1 MAKSRQQLINT
12 SSFLSDQREK
22 IGGLNVK
29 RSTITADS
37 FKKGTSQESV
47 DNIENRVGANEKK
60 ITLLKNIIKAQKSD
74 LGENLRS
81 LEPEQES
88 KSDQQQMGSPLLESL
103 QSIASTVDSIRN
115 TLIRQQDADKD
126 AAEKMRIAG
135 EKADRDK
142 QEKGLENTEPKPLAK
157 LGDKIVA
164 PVMSIFGK
172 IFNFI
177 KTLILGK
184 FLMNFLDWFS
194 NPANQGKIASFV
206 RFIKDWWPALT
217 AAVLLFGTGFTSLA
231 VGLVKLVAGFTVKLV
246 ALVPKLLAA
255 LAKLKLGKLLKM
267 IPGAGILKGG
277 LILGGGVLA
286 TYGIGKMLNKDK
298 EAENLAAAQNQSTE
312 KLISEGMDS
321 GEAATTSQSV
331 VTGDSNRMTDTNLRS
346 NNNMLQTGMNDPL
359 GGGFSRFNKGGQVP
373 GSGNTDTVPAMLTPG
388 EFVMSKGAVQQY
400 GVDTLAGMNAAAG
413 GDNKPKYKDGKVYAN
428 TGGLV
433 TPYNYLVEQ
442 GLQVTDIEDG
452 MKRLV
457 HVYNPDVVDK
467 KTGQPQGTKFLGT
480 YKGKDQVSTQQFINS
495 MFSIDQLKI
504 IKHGKEKPF
513 GFKRMVGGA
522 ADFMTGGMFDFDKK
536 NPEGSPKGFGPA
548 RMMGGLADFATMGL
562 TDFDKRGAGN
572 FQFNP
577 IGGGDNKKYEVKSR
591 TPKNTVVAYQ
601 QEVNKNQ
608 KQKTAPGS
616 GGNEIPSFDV
626 APIRDP
632 LKMVTLQIVLF

>member
-1 MAKSRQQLINT
+1 MAESRRQLINA
-12 SSFLSDQREK
+12 SSFFQREEGK
-22 IGGLNVK
+22 FGGFSAK
-29 RSTITADS
+29 KSTISGSS
-37 FKKGTSQESV
+37 FKKGSSLGNVVGQES
-47 DNIENRVGANEKK
+47 DVGKLARILRDTRGKTLVNEKK
-60 ITLLKNIIKAQKSD
+60 ITLLKKVS
-74 LGENLRS
+74 NLRKDNQ
-81 LEPEQES
+81 QE
-88 KSDQQQMGSPLLESL
+88 KVNSPLLESL
-103 QSIASTVDSIRN
+103 QAIAATTDSIRN
-115 TLIRQQDADKD
+115 TLIRQQDFDED
-126 AAEKMRIAG
+126 TAERMRIAR

-142 QEKGLENTEPKPLAK
+142 QEKGLESKPGVLAK
-157 LGDKIVA
+157 IGNKFVQ
-164 PVMSIFGK
+164 PVMGLFEK

-177 KTLILGK
+177 KTLLFGK

-194 NPANQGKIASFV
+194 NPDNQGKIASFV

-231 VGLVKLVAGFTVKLV
+231 AGLVKIVAGFTVKLV

-267 IPGAGILKGG
+267 IPGAGLLKGG

-359 GGGFSRFNKGGQVP
+359 DGGFSRFNKGGQVP

-400 GVDTLAGMNAAAG
+400 GSNLLASMNAAAG
-413 GDNKPKYKDGKVYAN
+413 GDNKPKYKDGKVHAF
-428 TGGLV
+428 GGGKIDSYEKLIEKGGFV
-433 TPYNYLVEQ
+433 EDNNYGNMRDVKVLFPEKRSGLFGRKRTRRTNNFLIQ
-442 GLQVTDIEDG
+442 GGEEMNMPIED
-452 MKRLV
+452 
-457 HVYNPDVVDK
+457 
-467 KTGQPQGTKFLGT
+467 
-480 YKGKDQVSTQQFINS
+480 FINMKLFDGGS
-495 MFSIDQLKI
+495 KATEKAENTSISSGLGVGAVKDMVNMKGYKKPD
-504 IKHGKEKPF
+504 IKPSTKSKSGSSGILGPISSDVNA
-513 GFKRMVGGA
+513 MV
-522 ADFMTGGMFDFDKK
+522 
-536 NPEGSPKGFGPA
+536 NSS
-548 RMMGGLADFATMGL
+548 
-562 TDFDKRGAGN
+562 N
-572 FQFNP
+572 
-577 IGGGDNKKYEVKSR
+577 YEVKSK
-591 TPKNTVVAYQ
+591 TPKNTVVAYE

-608 KQKTAPGS
+608 KQKTAPAS

>member
-1 MAKSRQQLINT
+1 MAESRRQLINA
-12 SSFLSDQREK
+12 SSFFQREEGK
-22 IGGLNVK
+22 FGGFRAK
-29 RSTITADS
+29 KSTISGES
-37 FKKGTSQESV
+37 FKKGSSLGNVVGQES
-47 DNIENRVGANEKK
+47 NVGKLSRILRDTRGKTLVNEKK
-60 ITLLKNIIKAQKSD
+60 ITLLKKVS
-74 LGENLRS
+74 NLRKDNQ
-81 LEPEQES
+81 QE
-88 KSDQQQMGSPLLESL
+88 KVNSPLLESL
-103 QSIASTVDSIRN
+103 QAIAATTDSIRN
-115 TLIRQQDADKD
+115 TLIRQQDFDED
-126 AAEKMRIAG
+126 AAERMRIAG

-142 QEKGLENTEPKPLAK
+142 QEKGLESKPGVLAK
-157 LGDKIVA
+157 IGNKFVQ
-164 PVMSIFGK
+164 PVMGLFEK

-177 KTLILGK
+177 KTLLFGK
-184 FLMNFLDWFS
+184 FLLNFLDWFS

-267 IPGAGILKGG
+267 IPGAGLLKGA

-312 KLISEGMDS
+312 KLIEEGMDP

-359 GGGFSRFNKGGQVP
+359 GRGFSKFNKGGQVP

-413 GDNKPKYKDGKVYAN
+413 GDNKPKYKDGKVHAF
-428 TGGLV
+428 GGGKIDSYEKLIEKGGFV
-433 TPYNYLVEQ
+433 DDNNYGRMREVKVLFPEKRSGLFGRKRTRRTYTSIMQ
-442 GLQVTDIEDG
+442 GGEEMNMSIEDLIN
-452 MKRLV
+452 MKLFDGGSKATATAKAENTSISSGLGV
-457 HVYNPDVVDK
+457 GAVKDMVNMEGYKKPDIK
-467 KTGQPQGTKFLGT
+467 PSTKSKSGSSGILGPISS
-480 YKGKDQVSTQQFINS
+480 DVNAMVNS
-495 MFSIDQLKI
+495 S
-504 IKHGKEKPF
+504 
-513 GFKRMVGGA
+513 
-522 ADFMTGGMFDFDKK
+522 
-536 NPEGSPKGFGPA
+536 
-548 RMMGGLADFATMGL
+548 
-562 TDFDKRGAGN
+562 
-572 FQFNP
+572 
-577 IGGGDNKKYEVKSR
+577 KYEVKSR
-591 TPKNTVVAYQ
+591 SPKNTVVAYE

-608 KQKTAPGS
+608 QQKTAPAS

>member
-1 MAKSRQQLINT
+1 MAESRRQLINA
-12 SSFLSDQREK
+12 SSFFQREEGK
-22 IGGLNVK
+22 FGGFSAK
-29 RSTITADS
+29 KSTISGSS
-37 FKKGTSQESV
+37 FKKGSSLGNVVGQES
-47 DNIENRVGANEKK
+47 NVGKLSRILRDTRGKTLVNEKK
-60 ITLLKNIIKAQKSD
+60 ITLLKKVS
-74 LGENLRS
+74 NLRKDNQ
-81 LEPEQES
+81 QE
-88 KSDQQQMGSPLLESL
+88 KVNSPLLESL
-103 QSIASTVDSIRN
+103 QAIAATTDSIRN
-115 TLIRQQDADKD
+115 TLIRQQDLDED

-142 QEKGLENTEPKPLAK
+142 QEKGLESKPGVLAK
-157 LGDKIVA
+157 IGNKFVQ
-164 PVMSIFGK
+164 PVMGLFEK

-177 KTLILGK
+177 KTLLFGK
-184 FLMNFLDWFS
+184 FLLNFLDWFS

-400 GVDTLAGMNAAAG
+400 GSNLLASMNAAAG
-413 GDNKPKYKDGKVYAN
+413 GDNKPKYKDGKVHAFGGGKIDSYEKLIEKGGFVDDNNYGTMREVKVLFPEKRSGLFGRKRTRRTN
-428 TGGLV
+428 TFLMQGGKEM
-433 TPYNYLVEQ
+433 NMS
-442 GLQVTDIEDG
+442 IEDLIN
-452 MKRLV
+452 MKLFDGGSKAKAENTSISSGLGV
-457 HVYNPDVVDK
+457 GAVKDMVNMEGYKKPDIK
-467 KTGQPQGTKFLGT
+467 PSTKSKSGSSGILGPISS
-480 YKGKDQVSTQQFINS
+480 DVNAMVNS
-495 MFSIDQLKI
+495 S
-504 IKHGKEKPF
+504 
-513 GFKRMVGGA
+513 
-522 ADFMTGGMFDFDKK
+522 
-536 NPEGSPKGFGPA
+536 
-548 RMMGGLADFATMGL
+548 
-562 TDFDKRGAGN
+562 
-572 FQFNP
+572 
-577 IGGGDNKKYEVKSR
+577 KYEVKSR

-608 KQKTAPGS
+608 QQKTAPAS

>member
-1 MAKSRQQLINT
+1 MAESRRQLINA
-12 SSFLSDQREK
+12 SSFFQREEGK
-22 IGGLNVK
+22 FGGFSAK
-29 RSTITADS
+29 KSTISGSS
-37 FKKGTSQESV
+37 FKKGSSLGNIVAQESDGGKLARILRDTRSKTLV
-47 DNIENRVGANEKK
+47 NEKK
-60 ITLLKNIIKAQKSD
+60 ISLLKRIS
-74 LGENLRS
+74 NLRKDNQ
-81 LEPEQES
+81 QE
-88 KSDQQQMGSPLLESL
+88 KVNSPLLESL
-103 QSIASTVDSIRN
+103 QAIAATTDSIRD
-115 TLIRQQDADKD
+115 TLIRQQDFDED
-126 AAEKMRIAG
+126 TAERMRIAR

-142 QEKGLENTEPKPLAK
+142 QEKGLESKPGVLAK
-157 LGDKIVA
+157 IGNKFVQ
-164 PVMSIFGK
+164 PVMGLFEK

-177 KTLILGK
+177 KTLLFGK
-184 FLMNFLDWFS
+184 FLLNFLDWFS
-194 NPANQGKIASFV
+194 NPDNQGKIASFV

-231 VGLVKLVAGFTVKLV
+231 AGLVKIVAGFTVKLV

-267 IPGAGILKGG
+267 IPGAGLLKGG

-359 GGGFSRFNKGGQVP
+359 DGGFSRFNKGGQVP

-400 GVDTLAGMNAAAG
+400 GSNLLASMNAAAG
-413 GDNKPKYKDGKVYAN
+413 GDNKPKYKDGKVHAF
-428 TGGLV
+428 GGGKIDSYEKLIEKGGFV
-433 TPYNYLVEQ
+433 EDNNYGNMRDVKVLFPEKRSGLFGRKRTRRTNNFLIQ
-442 GLQVTDIEDG
+442 GGEEMNMPIED
-452 MKRLV
+452 
-457 HVYNPDVVDK
+457 
-467 KTGQPQGTKFLGT
+467 
-480 YKGKDQVSTQQFINS
+480 FINMKLFDGGS
-495 MFSIDQLKI
+495 KATEKAENTSISSGLGVGAVKDMVNMEGYKKPD
-504 IKHGKEKPF
+504 IKPSTKSKSGSSGILGPISSDVNA
-513 GFKRMVGGA
+513 MV
-522 ADFMTGGMFDFDKK
+522 
-536 NPEGSPKGFGPA
+536 NSS
-548 RMMGGLADFATMGL
+548 
-562 TDFDKRGAGN
+562 
-572 FQFNP
+572 
-577 IGGGDNKKYEVKSR
+577 KYEVKSK
-591 TPKNTVVAYQ
+591 TPKNTVVAYE

-608 KQKTAPGS
+608 KQKTAPAS